1 MYNIARTNRS
11 QVGRNEES
19 MEENQNQN
27 NSDFMKETIK
37 QRPLNRRKLVR
48 RTLITAAMAVI
59 FGMVACFTFL
69 LLEPV
74 ISNRLYPEEEP
85 DTVVFPEETVEDEI
99 LPEDMIADESQM
111 QPEVTEAPALEDEQI
126 AQVLSE
132 MKLGTE
138 DYISLINGLSG
149 VAKEVQNS
157 IVSVVGVT
165 SDVGWLDNEYEN
177 EGVVSG
183 VVAADNGKELLILAN
198 ISSIRG
204 ADSLKVAF
212 ADDLEYDAS
221 IKKKDNNT
229 GYAIIAIQKSIMK
242 ETTVSM
248 AKPVNL
254 GSSASSSLVGVPVI
268 ALGRPM
274 GTEDSVCYGNITSMG
289 NSIRLPDSS
298 YKFLTTDIYGSTAA
312 SGVLINLRGQVIG
325 MIDMSYNTDDIKNI
339 ISAIGISELKKV
351 VERLSNDKEIAYF
364 GVYGTDVSKEANE
377 ELEVPF
383 GAYITEVDMDAPAM
397 NAGIQSG
404 DVIVRIEDTEILG
417 YQGMVEALLQLN
429 PEQTVTVGLMRQ
441 GPDGYTE
448 MEVNVELSLK
458 EE

>member
-1 MYNIARTNRS
+1 
-11 QVGRNEES
+11 

-85 DTVVFPEETVEDEI
+85 DTVVFLEETVEEEI

-132 MKLGTE
+132 MKLGID
-138 DYISLINGLSG
+138 DYLSLINGLNG
-149 VAKEVQNS
+149 VAREIQKS

-183 VVAADNGKELLILAN
+183 VVAADNGRELLILAN
-198 ISSIRG
+198 INSLKG
-204 ADSLKVAF
+204 ADSLKVTF
-212 ADDLEYDAS
+212 ADDLEYEAF

-242 ETTVSM
+242 ETTINM
-248 AKPVNL
+248 AKPVSL
-254 GSSASSSLVGVPVI
+254 GTSVSSGLVGIPVI

-274 GTEDSVCYGNITSMG
+274 GTDDSLCYGNITSTG

-325 MIDMSYNTDDIKNI
+325 MIDMTYNASDMENT
-339 ISAIGISELKKV
+339 ISAMGISELKKV

-364 GVYGTDVSKEANE
+364 GVYGKDVTKEANE
-377 ELEVPF
+377 EMEVPF

-404 DVIVRIEDTEILG
+404 DVIIRMGDAEISG
-417 YQGMVEALLQLN
+417 YQSLVDALLLLK
-429 PEQTVTVGLMRQ
+429 PDQTVTVGLMRQ

-448 MEVNVELSLK
+448 MEVDVELSVKK
-458 EE
+458 E